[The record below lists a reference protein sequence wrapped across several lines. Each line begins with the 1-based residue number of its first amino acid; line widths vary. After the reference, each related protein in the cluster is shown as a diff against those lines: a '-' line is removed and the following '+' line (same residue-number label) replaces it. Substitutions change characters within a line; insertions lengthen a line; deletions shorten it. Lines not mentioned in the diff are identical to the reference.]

1 MHITVEIRF
10 YQPQNI
16 WAIAEYHIKT
26 VEKKMELPEKYAINE
41 KPTILESSSI
51 KVEVEKRIIFLDIV
65 GSYTNL
71 NFPANFQF
79 SVKKGR

>member
-26 VEKKMELPEKYAINE
+26 VEKKMELAEKYAINE
-41 KPTILESSSI
+41 KSTIL
-51 KVEVEKRIIFLDIV
+51 V
-65 GSYTNL
+65 
-71 NFPANFQF
+71 
-79 SVKKGR
+79 